1 LRVPALAALGRKSGS
16 NAFALNLLAS
26 AETSLWRAGE
36 LIDFYWRSRMTKA
49 TRISAPVSTPVV
61 TSASAESH
69 PLVSIALFS
78 AIGLLISLLV
88 IIADQHLPGEWF

>member
-1 LRVPALAALGRKSGS
+1 
-16 NAFALNLLAS
+16 
-26 AETSLWRAGE
+26 
-36 LIDFYWRSRMTKA
+36 MTKT
-49 TRISAPVSTPVV
+49 TRIPAPISTPVE

-69 PLVSIALFS
+69 QFVSIALFS